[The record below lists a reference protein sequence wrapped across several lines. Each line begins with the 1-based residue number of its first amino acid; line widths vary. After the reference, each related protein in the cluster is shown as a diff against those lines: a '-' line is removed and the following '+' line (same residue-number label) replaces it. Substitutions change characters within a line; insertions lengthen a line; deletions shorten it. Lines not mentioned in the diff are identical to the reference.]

1 MSVHVQSYKANRH
14 VLMITLEVC
23 DIELEDCVC
32 VQVYMCTRIR
42 VCVCVCVCEFMPS
55 LVVALLAST
64 SVYWF

>member
-42 VCVCVCVCEFMPS
+42 VCVCVCEFMPS
-55 LVVALLAST
+55 LVVALALLAST